1 MPRLGRAVAVG
12 LPHHLTQR
20 GNNRQDVFFTVNDRR
35 LYLALLAA
43 NAARFRLRLWGW
55 CLMTNHVHLV
65 VVPETPQALA
75 TTVGRTHFEYARAIN
90 RLHGRSGHLWQGR
103 FFSCPLD
110 GEHALAALVYVERNP
125 VRARLSRRAWTWP
138 WSSAAAHVGEGGAE
152 ASEMLFADDSPAA
165 KVGPEEW
172 RRLLERPEDRELT
185 ARLRG
190 STRTGRPLGTDSF
203 VSKIEAWLGRRLRA
217 LPSGRPRKTA
227 RSAEKE

>member
-20 GNNRQDVFFTVNDRR
+20 GNNRQDVFFTADDRR
-35 LYLALLAA
+35 LYLGLLAA

-65 VVPETPQALA
+65 AVPETPEALA
-75 TTVGRTHFEYARAIN
+75 AAVGRTHFEYARAIN

-103 FFSCPLD
+103 FFSCALD
-110 GEHALAALVYVERNP
+110 GEHARAALVYVERNP
-125 VRARLSRRAWTWP
+125 VRARLARRAWAWP
-138 WSSAAAHVGEGGAE
+138 WSSAAAHVGDGGAE
-152 ASEMLFADDSPAA
+152 ADGPLAADDSPAA
-165 KVGPEEW
+165 RLGPAAW
-172 RRLLERPEDRELT
+172 RELLVRPEDAALT
-185 ARLRG
+185 AQLRG

-203 VSKIEAWLGRRLRA
+203 VSKLEAFLGRRLRA

-227 RSAEKE
+227 RETKKE